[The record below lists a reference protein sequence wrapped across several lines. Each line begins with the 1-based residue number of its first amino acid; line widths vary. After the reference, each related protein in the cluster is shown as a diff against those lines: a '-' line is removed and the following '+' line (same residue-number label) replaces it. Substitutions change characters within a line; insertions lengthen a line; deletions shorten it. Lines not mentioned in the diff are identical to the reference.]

1 MAKPKIPY
9 GFTRDPKTG
18 RLRKKRTAGRKRQTG
33 KGTTRR
39 KKTQQGRGA
48 MVLAAKAAAKAYGP
62 TIAKETAKILGPIV
76 LTAVGDAIAKKINP
90 KKGSGLRL
98 MGQRNK

>member
-9 GFTRDPKTG
+9 GYTRDPKTG
-18 RLRKKRTAGRKRQTG
+18 RLRKKRAAGRKATG
-33 KGTTRR
+33 KRTTRR
-39 KKTQQGRGA
+39 KKTKSTQKGGNF
-48 MVLAAKAAAKAYGP
+48 AALRVAQAAARYGP
-62 TIAKETAKILGPIV
+62 KIAKVVGPIV
-76 LTAVGDAIAKKINP
+76 VPILLDELKKKLT